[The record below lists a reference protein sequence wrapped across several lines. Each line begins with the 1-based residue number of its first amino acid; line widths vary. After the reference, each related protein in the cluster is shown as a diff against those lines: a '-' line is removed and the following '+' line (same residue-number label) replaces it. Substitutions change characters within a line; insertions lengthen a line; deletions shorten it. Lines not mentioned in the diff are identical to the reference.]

1 MERIN
6 LHATALVLDGCGV
19 LVFGPSG
26 AGKSSMALHLIA
38 LFHARGAFAR
48 LVADDRTWV
57 SVRGGRLLA
66 GVPDPIAGLI
76 EIRGFGPAP
85 LACEPRAV
93 IDRVVALVEPARAP
107 RHRED
112 ARETVMGV
120 SLPRLDV
127 PAGDMAGAAR
137 AVAAW
142 LAPPAST
149 PACF

>member
-1 MERIN
+1 MQRIN
-6 LHATALVLDGCGV
+6 LHATALVLGSRGV

-26 AGKSSMALHLIA
+26 AGKSSLALHLIA
-38 LFHARGAFAR
+38 LFQARGAFAR

-57 SVRGGRLLA
+57 SVHGGRLVA
-66 GVPDPIAGLI
+66 GVPDTIAGLV

-93 IDRVVALVEPARAP
+93 IDRVVALVEPNRAP

-120 SLPRLDV
+120 PLPRLDV
-127 PAGDMAGAAR
+127 AAGDEASAAR

-142 LAPPAST
+142 LAPPA
-149 PACF
+149 PAPTHF